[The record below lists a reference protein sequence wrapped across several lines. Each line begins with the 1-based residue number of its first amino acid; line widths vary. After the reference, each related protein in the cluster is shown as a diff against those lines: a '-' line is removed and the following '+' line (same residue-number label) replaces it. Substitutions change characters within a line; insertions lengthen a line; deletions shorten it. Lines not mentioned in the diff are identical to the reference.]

1 MTQTLEQLSAAA
13 TDGELL
19 PCPFCGGKAFLRAP
33 KLPMMADC
41 DDVQVSCED
50 CDVNGPSILFDQ
62 DVHGETDLPELEA
75 EAITAWNTRAG
86 QLVAVADDAIE
97 RYRHVKRG
105 TVYEIVG
112 EAELQTNADN
122 LVDGS
127 QMMVYR
133 GEDGRLW
140 CRHYDEF
147 HDGRFAA
154 LAAKG
159 TGDE

>member
-1 MTQTLEQLSAAA
+1 MTLEQLSAAA
-13 TDGELL
+13 TQGEWSV
-19 PCPFCGGKAFLRAP
+19 CEYDAGSYIYDAGGSP
-33 KLPMMADC
+33 TPSIQCEEADC
-41 DDVQVSCED
+41 AIVHWDGFKQEYWVSANGNAKQIEANAAFIVAL
-50 CDVNGPSILFDQ
+50 VNAYR
-62 DVHGETDLPELEA
+62 T
-75 EAITAWNTRAG
+75 G
-86 QLVAVADDAIE
+86 QLVAVADDAVG

-133 GEDGRLW
+133 GEDGKLW

-154 LAAKG
+154 MKD
-159 TGDE
+159 TQP

>member
-1 MTQTLEQLSAAA
+1 MQTLDQLSAAFDDFA
-13 TDGELL
+13 
-19 PCPFCGGKAFLRAP
+19 KASGTFGTRGYDAVKAMIDQLR
-33 KLPMMADC
+33 
-41 DDVQVSCED
+41 
-50 CDVNGPSILFDQ
+50 
-62 DVHGETDLPELEA
+62 T
-75 EAITAWNTRAG
+75 G

-105 TVYEIVG
+105 TVYEVVG
-112 EAELQTNADN
+112 EAELQMNADN

-147 HDGRFAA
+147 HDGRFAS